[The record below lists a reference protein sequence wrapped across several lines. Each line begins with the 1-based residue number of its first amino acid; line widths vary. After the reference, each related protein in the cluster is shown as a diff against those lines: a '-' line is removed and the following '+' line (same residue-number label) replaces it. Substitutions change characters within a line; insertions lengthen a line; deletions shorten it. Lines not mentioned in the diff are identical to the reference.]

1 MVNPHAAP
9 QLPAEGSYTQR
20 PLRYTSETSPFLYLC
35 VPYSVGRGLFGHVL
49 KRPLSLNYKV
59 SSFRTRLAQVLR
71 LRQAILLSLMLRKT
85 SRSRSVGFVQRK
97 NTL

>member
-35 VPYSVGRGLFGHVL
+35 VPYSVGRELFGHVL
-49 KRPLSLNYKV
+49 KRPLSLNCNEQFYNTTC
-59 SSFRTRLAQVLR
+59 SGCA

-85 SRSRSVGFVQRK
+85 SRSRSVDFVQHK
-97 NTL
+97 NML